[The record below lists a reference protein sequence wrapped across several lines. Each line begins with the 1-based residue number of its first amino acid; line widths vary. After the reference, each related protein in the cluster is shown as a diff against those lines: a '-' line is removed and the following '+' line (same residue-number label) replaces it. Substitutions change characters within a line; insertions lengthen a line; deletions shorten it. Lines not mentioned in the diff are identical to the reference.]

1 MNDSMLFKIMSMHY
15 LKSLWVSHPVLQDTT
30 LWPTRP
36 STIWGPHLYQN
47 TQLGGRGWVGGAG
60 VGTRDT
66 RSSPDSALY
75 RSEQPQEE
83 AVTLYTSQSP
93 AQNRNSNS
101 KRFSTLTCSTRKA
114 SFTLFRPMNYLLNTF
129 STRSVNR
136 YGLSGLWVPYA
147 TIDIQQFVGIFQ
159 KGRVLLLC
167 GTRLIH

>member
-1 MNDSMLFKIMSMHY
+1 MGVSSCTLGHNTLAHETFHN
-15 LKSLWVSHPVLQDTT
+15 LGATSLPKYSAQ
-30 LWPTRP
+30 
-36 STIWGPHLYQN
+36 
-47 TQLGGRGWVGGAG
+47 GRGWAGGAG

-66 RSSPDSALY
+66 RSSRDSALY

-101 KRFSTLTCSTRKA
+101 KRFSTLTCSIRKA
-114 SFTLFRPMNYLLNTF
+114 SFTLFRPVNYLLNTF

-136 YGLSGLWVPYA
+136 YGAEWS
-147 TIDIQQFVGIFQ
+147 VGSLRHNRHLAICRNFSE
-159 KGRVLLLC
+159 GRVLLLC